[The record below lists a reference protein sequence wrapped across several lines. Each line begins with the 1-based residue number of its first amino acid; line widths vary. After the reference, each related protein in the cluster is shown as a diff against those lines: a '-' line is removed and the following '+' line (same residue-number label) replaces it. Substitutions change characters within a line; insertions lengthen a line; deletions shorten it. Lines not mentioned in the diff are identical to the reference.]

1 MSAAPKASTLA
12 SSPVSPAASPPP
24 QTALAVVVTG
34 GLAYGLYFG
43 AFGAWSPYFPVYFT
57 GLGASLAVIGVLSAI
72 PALVQIVAAPAWGL
86 LADRLGDVR
95 PLLLAGAIVAGASAL
110 LLAGSPP
117 IALLFVGVT
126 VFALGTAGMP
136 AMIDAHVVVRL
147 GSARDRFGQARAI
160 GSIGFIAVSIIT
172 GWIVAASGARSLF
185 LIFVPLMVLTG
196 VAAITLFGRPVTR
209 ERVGG
214 IGPMGAIR
222 LLNNR
227 SLALF
232 FLGACVTW
240 TAASGGLTYF
250 SLRLVEQGADA
261 GLIGIAWAVNALIE
275 VPMML
280 LFRRLTRRF
289 GVRALIVGGAVAFGL
304 RSAGWAL
311 AGSAVASVLAS
322 SVGGVGVAL
331 FLVGTTAWVADRTPP
346 ALRATAQALFV
357 GTTYAVGAIVGALV
371 AGFIASGWGL
381 STMFACSAA
390 TGFTGAAI
398 VWLAVGRP
406 VLWGRTA
413 AG

>member
-1 MSAAPKASTLA
+1 MQALA
-12 SSPVSPAASPPP
+12 KPPRG
-24 QTALAVVVTG
+24 QSALAVVVTG
-34 GLAYGLYFG
+34 GIGYGLYFG
-43 AFGAWSPYFPVYFT
+43 AFGAWSPYFPVYFSE
-57 GLGASLAVIGVLSAI
+57 LGASLAVIGVLSAI

-86 LADRLGDVR
+86 LADRIGDVR
-95 PLLLAGAIVAGASAL
+95 PLLLIAALVAGASAL

-117 IALLFVGVT
+117 VALLFPGV
-126 VFALGTAGMP
+126 VIFALGTAGMP

-147 GSARDRFGQARAI
+147 GAARDRFGQARVF
-160 GSIGFIAVSIIT
+160 GSIGFVAISMVT
-172 GWIVAASGARSLF
+172 GWLVATRGAQSLF

-196 VAAITLFGRPVTR
+196 VAAMTLFGRPATR

-214 IGPMGAIR
+214 IGPMGAMR

-227 SLALF
+227 SLALYF
-232 FLGACVTW
+232 IGACVTW

-261 GLIGIAWAVNALIE
+261 GLIGIGWAVNAIVE

-289 GVRALIVGGAVAFGL
+289 GVRALMVGGALAFGL
-304 RSAGWAL
+304 RSLGWAL
-311 AGSAVASVLAS
+311 AGTAVASVL
-322 SVGGVGVAL
+322 VTLTGGVGVAL

-371 AGFIASGWGL
+371 AGFVASVAGL
-381 STMFACSAA
+381 SMMFAGSAA
-390 TGFTGAAI
+390 TGLTGAVI
-398 VWLAVGRP
+398 VWAAVGRP
-406 VLWGRTA
+406 VPWGRGSA
-413 AG
+413 RAEAH

>member
-1 MSAAPKASTLA
+1 MIATAPA
-12 SSPVSPAASPPP
+12 PAPRG
-24 QTALAVVVTG
+24 QTALAVVITG
-34 GLAYGLYFG
+34 GIGYGLYFG
-43 AFGAWSPYFPVYFT
+43 AFGAWSPYFPVYFS
-57 GLGASLAVIGVLSAI
+57 GLGADLAVIGVLSAI

-86 LADRLGDVR
+86 LADRIGDVR
-95 PLLLAGAIVAGASAL
+95 PLLLVASLVAGASGIL
-110 LLAGSPP
+110 LGQNPSV
-117 IALLFVGVT
+117 ALLFPGVAI
-126 VFALGTAGMP
+126 FALGTAGMP

-147 GSARDRFGQARAI
+147 GAARDRFGQARAF
-160 GSIGFIAVSIIT
+160 GSAGFIAISIVT
-172 GWIVAASGARSLF
+172 GLVVAGSGAQTLF
-185 LIFVPLMVLTG
+185 VIFVPLMVLTG
-196 VAAITLFGRPVTR
+196 VAAATLFGRPVTR

-232 FLGACVTW
+232 FIGACVTW

-261 GLIGIAWAVNALIE
+261 GLIGIGWAVNAIVE

-280 LFRRLTRRF
+280 LFRRFTRRF
-289 GVRALIVGGAVAFGL
+289 GVRALMVGGAVAFGL

-322 SVGGVGVAL
+322 SAGGVGIAL

-346 ALRATAQALFV
+346 ALRATSQALFL
-357 GTTYAVGAIVGALV
+357 GTTYAIGAIVGALA

-381 STMFACSAA
+381 SVMFACSAA
-390 TGFTGAAI
+390 TGFAGAAI
-398 VWLAVGRP
+398 TWLAVGRP
-406 VLWGRTA
+406 VPWGRTV

>member
-1 MSAAPKASTLA
+1 MIATAPA
-12 SSPVSPAASPPP
+12 PAPRG
-24 QTALAVVVTG
+24 QTALAVVITG
-34 GLAYGLYFG
+34 GIGYGLYFG
-43 AFGAWSPYFPVYFT
+43 AFGAWSPYFPVYFS
-57 GLGASLAVIGVLSAI
+57 GLGADLAVIGVLSAI

-86 LADRLGDVR
+86 LADRIGDVR
-95 PLLLAGAIVAGASAL
+95 PLLLVASLVAGASGIL
-110 LLAGSPP
+110 LGQNPSV
-117 IALLFVGVT
+117 ALLFPGVII
-126 VFALGTAGMP
+126 FALGTAGMP

-147 GSARDRFGQARAI
+147 GAARDRFGQARAF
-160 GSIGFIAVSIIT
+160 GSAGFIAISIVT
-172 GWIVAASGARSLF
+172 GLVVAGSGAQTLF
-185 LIFVPLMVLTG
+185 VIFVPLMVLTG
-196 VAAITLFGRPVTR
+196 VAAATLFGRPATR

-222 LLNNR
+222 LLNNP

-232 FLGACVTW
+232 FIGACVTW

-261 GLIGIAWAVNALIE
+261 GLIGIGWAVNAIVE

-280 LFRRLTRRF
+280 LFRRLARRF
-289 GVRALIVGGAVAFGL
+289 GVRALMVGGAVAFGL

-322 SVGGVGVAL
+322 SVGGIGLAL

-346 ALRATAQALFV
+346 ALRATAQALFL
-357 GTTYAVGAIVGALV
+357 GTTYAIGAIVGALA

-381 STMFACSAA
+381 SVMFAWSAA
-390 TGFTGAAI
+390 TGLTGATI
-398 VWLAVGRP
+398 TWLAVGRP
-406 VLWGRTA
+406 VPWGRTV

>member
-1 MSAAPKASTLA
+1 MIATAPA
-12 SSPVSPAASPPP
+12 PAPRG
-24 QTALAVVVTG
+24 QTALAVVITG
-34 GLAYGLYFG
+34 GIGYGLYFG
-43 AFGAWSPYFPVYFT
+43 AFGAWSPYFPVYFS
-57 GLGASLAVIGVLSAI
+57 GLGADLAVIGVLSAI

-86 LADRLGDVR
+86 LADRIGDVR
-95 PLLLAGAIVAGASAL
+95 PLLLVASLVAGASGIL
-110 LLAGSPP
+110 LGQNPSV
-117 IALLFVGVT
+117 ALLFPGVAI
-126 VFALGTAGMP
+126 FALGTAGMP

-147 GSARDRFGQARAI
+147 GAARDRFGQARAF
-160 GSIGFIAVSIIT
+160 GSAGFIAISIVT
-172 GWIVAASGARSLF
+172 GLVVAGSGAQTLF
-185 LIFVPLMVLTG
+185 VIFVPLMVLTG
-196 VAAITLFGRPVTR
+196 VAAATLFGRPVTR

-232 FLGACVTW
+232 FIGACVTW

-261 GLIGIAWAVNALIE
+261 GLIGIGWAVNAIVE

-280 LFRRLTRRF
+280 LFRRLARRF
-289 GVRALIVGGAVAFGL
+289 GVRALMVGGAVAFGL

-322 SVGGVGVAL
+322 SVGGIGLAL

-346 ALRATAQALFV
+346 ALRATAQALFL
-357 GTTYAVGAIVGALV
+357 GTTYAIGAIVGALA

-381 STMFACSAA
+381 SVMFAWSAA
-390 TGFTGAAI
+390 TGLTGAAI
-398 VWLAVGRP
+398 TWLAVGRP
-406 VLWGRTA
+406 VPWGRTV